1 MAPYPRA
8 RPSARP
14 SNTPQ
19 SGRGPTTVPPPRRK
33 RLNYSRTSI
42 ACGPCRRR
50 KIRCIP
56 AKHDPQNRCFDC
68 IRLNKKCVYS
78 VTHDGREVDAASR
91 THSPA
96 LQDGQ
101 EGIEKPDGDSGNN
114 NGSSVSP
121 GVQSVRGE
129 DVSYPFLYNPMEEM
143 TYPPAQNTG
152 SSAREDNVNSIRRG
166 MASVDA
172 AHMQL
177 QNMREVYNAYPAG
190 QRISGMD
197 NVCSAEQSTS
207 GMDNAYSVGQRTSGM
222 DNVYS
227 AEQSTSGTD
236 NPYSAEQ
243 STNNASMAHNTIE
256 TDNAACS
263 VAQDA
268 TEVDTTARPVAQNA
282 TEVDT
287 TAPSMMQNMEPPSYP
302 MVQNTVRMAT
312 PTRQSPW
319 TMENPDQSTWEI
331 NNSSPVRDR
340 AFTKEEIYHIFGL
353 VA

>member
-1 MAPYPRA
+1 MAPYKQT

-42 ACGPCRRR
+42 ACDPCRRR

-68 IRLNKKCVYS
+68 IRLNKKCVFS

-101 EGIEKPDGDSGNN
+101 EVIEKLDGDSGNN

-121 GVQSVRGE
+121 DVQSVRSE

-143 TYPPAQNTG
+143 TYPPAHTG

-190 QRISGMD
+190 QK
-197 NVCSAEQSTS
+197 TS
-207 GMDNAYSVGQRTSGM
+207 EMDNACSVGQRIRGM

-227 AEQSTSGTD
+227 EEQSTGGTD
-236 NPYSAEQ
+236 NPYSVEQ
-243 STNNASMAHNTIE
+243 STNNAYPMNTME
-256 TDNAACS
+256 MGNARP

-268 TEVDTTARPVAQNA
+268 TEVDTTAH
-282 TEVDT
+282 
-287 TAPSMMQNMEPPSYP
+287 SMMQNMEPPSYP
-302 MVQNTVRMAT
+302 VVQNTMGMAT
-312 PTRQSPW
+312 PTRQSPL
-319 TMENPDQSTWEI
+319 TMENPDQSIWEI
-331 NNSSPVRDR
+331 NNSSPVVRDR
-340 AFTKEEIYHIFGL
+340 AFTQEEIYHIFSL
-353 VA
+353 MA